1 MRAKGLPDMSH
12 ARQVGERETGKLT
25 PNPPLGRK
33 KRADEIAEHIERA
46 ISTGEFKE
54 GAPMPSEKELAD
66 RFGVGRPSVRQA
78 LFMLQQQGLVE
89 ITSGTRARVS
99 APSGKFLTGQMAGLI
114 QRLASTGQGHEHM
127 EQTRLL
133 FEAGIAWQ
141 AARVATEGDVARLK
155 AALDANA
162 AAMGNT
168 PAFIRTDVAFHYE
181 LTVITRNPV
190 FVAVHDA
197 LVGWLIDQRTTTI
210 HMPDADR
217 LSVRDHT
224 AIYEA
229 VAAHDPMRAFHEMT
243 SHLRLISE
251 LYRESKRLSDEI
263 LRQVAR
269 DVAGR
274 IERERE
280 SMWMAAAAP
289 AKSDA
294 AQATRAAP
302 RKESARK
309 KPKHAVPAANAQRRI
324 ER

>member
-1 MRAKGLPDMSH
+1 MPTM
-12 ARQVGERETGKLT
+12 
-25 PNPPLGRK
+25 PLGRR

-54 GAPMPSEKELAD
+54 GSSLPSEKELSE

-78 LFMLQQQGLVE
+78 LFILQQQGLVE
-89 ITSGTRARVS
+89 ITSGARASVT
-99 APSGKFLTGQMAGLI
+99 APSGKFLTGQLASLI
-114 QRLASTGQGHEHM
+114 RRMASTGQGHEHM

-133 FEAGIAWQ
+133 FEAGVAWQ
-141 AARVATEGDVARLK
+141 AARVATDEDILRLK

-162 AAMGNT
+162 AAIGNT
-168 PAFIRTDVAFHYE
+168 GVFVRTDVAFHYE

-190 FVAVHDA
+190 FTGVHDA

-210 HMPDADR
+210 HMPDADK
-217 LSVRDHT
+217 LSIRDHT
-224 AIYEA
+224 AVYEA
-229 VAAHDPMRAFHEMT
+229 VAARDPMRAFHEMT

-280 SMWMAAAAP
+280 SMWAAGSRAGGEQGKP
-289 AKSDA
+289 AEIATGKSKA
-294 AQATRAAP
+294 I
-302 RKESARK
+302 RK
-309 KPKHAVPAANAQRRI
+309 KEDA
-324 ER
+324 

>member
-1 MRAKGLPDMSH
+1 MK
-12 ARQVGERETGKLT
+12 T
-25 PNPPLGRK
+25 PISPIPLGRR

-54 GAPMPSEKELAD
+54 GDPMPSEKELAD

-78 LFMLQQQGLVE
+78 LFTLQQQGLVE
-89 ITSGTRARVS
+89 ITSGTRARVT
-99 APSGKFLTGQMAGLI
+99 APSGKFMTGQMASLI
-114 QRLASTGQGHEHM
+114 RRLTSTGEGHEHM
-127 EQTRLL
+127 EQARLL
-133 FEAGIAWQ
+133 LEAGVAWQ
-141 AARVATEGDVARLK
+141 AARVATDEDIQRLK
-155 AALDANA
+155 VALDANA
-162 AAMGNT
+162 AAIGNT
-168 PAFIRTDVAFHYE
+168 SAFIRTDVAFHAE
-181 LTVITRNPV
+181 LALITRNVV
-190 FVAVHDA
+190 FTSLYDA

-229 VAAHDPMRAFHEMT
+229 VAARDPMRAFHEMT

-251 LYRESKRLSDEI
+251 LYSESKRLSEEI

-280 SMWMAAAAP
+280 SMWVAGP
-289 AKSDA
+289 QSGSDA
-294 AQATRAAP
+294 TKQAEASTNKGKAG
-302 RKESARK
+302 RK
-309 KPKHAVPAANAQRRI
+309 PATP
-324 ER
+324 

>member
-1 MRAKGLPDMSH
+1 MSH
-12 ARQVGERETGKLT
+12 ARHVENRETGK
-25 PNPPLGRK
+25 PMSSMPLGRK

-89 ITSGTRARVS
+89 ITSGTRARVT

-141 AARVATEGDVARLK
+141 AARVATDEDIARLK

-197 LVGWLIDQRTTTI
+197 LVGWLIDHQASV
-210 HMPDADR
+210 HFADF
-217 LSVRDHT
+217 
-224 AIYEA
+224 A
-229 VAAHDPMRAFHEMT
+229 T
-243 SHLRLISE
+243 SCPGG
-251 LYRESKRLSDEI
+251 
-263 LRQVAR
+263 V
-269 DVAGR
+269 
-274 IERERE
+274 
-280 SMWMAAAAP
+280 AP
-289 AKSDA
+289 AGAPAELTAQCAHASALGTRQGILMTLLFYFWA
-294 AQATRAAP
+294 ALHFLLASFGLGRQLREARELSSAP
-302 RKESARK
+302 
-309 KPKHAVPAANAQRRI
+309 PAMTTQEA
-324 ER
+324 